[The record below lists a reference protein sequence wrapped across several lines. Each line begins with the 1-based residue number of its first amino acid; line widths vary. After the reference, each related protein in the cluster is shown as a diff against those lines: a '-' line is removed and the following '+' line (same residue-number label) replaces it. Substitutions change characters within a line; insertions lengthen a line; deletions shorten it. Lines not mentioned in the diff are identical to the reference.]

1 MKFCGSNQASLTG
14 QSTMDNGQKKDMR
27 QRTRNWTFLQQR
39 KKLFKWNVALKTTAD
54 WSFGSSLEDFPG
66 IYTAKKKIDYV
77 SHKNVVVGAALPFPF
92 SWEEV
97 AAQFPRA
104 WDLPSLVLDR
114 PAGSWHT
121 SSSSTWLW
129 SPCRWRLKWELML
142 NLLDKVMVRFENI
155 GDLLQGRPILS
166 KDYNGKSQDT
176 RPLTASKLVL

>member
-77 SHKNVVVGAALPFPF
+77 SHKKCCCWRRVTF
-92 SWEEV
+92 SVFLRRGGCSISTGLRSPQSGPW
-97 AAQFPRA
+97 
-104 WDLPSLVLDR
+104 
-114 PAGSWHT
+114 
-121 SSSSTWLW
+121 SSSWFLAYFFFFNMA
-129 SPCRWRLKWELML
+129 LKSM
-142 NLLDKVMVRFENI
+142 
-155 GDLLQGRPILS
+155 
-166 KDYNGKSQDT
+166 
-176 RPLTASKLVL
+176 PLASKMGIDVEAIGQGHGAIWKHRGSASRETYSFEGL